1 MHAVRR
7 LMNIKNC
14 AALIKTI
21 VACKHDLIMHRTN
34 QTEDEHH
41 LFSLLAEHATLTMGL
56 VC

>member
-7 LMNIKNC
+7 LLIIKNC

-21 VACKHDLIMHRTN
+21 VACKHDLIIHQTN

-41 LFSLLAEHATLTMGL
+41 PISLLAEHATLTMGL
-56 VC
+56 VS

>member
-7 LMNIKNC
+7 LMIIKNY

-21 VACKHDLIMHRTN
+21 VACKHDLIIHQTN

-41 LFSLLAEHATLTMGL
+41 PISLLAEHATLTMGL